1 MRNNKKRICRI
12 VDELMTYLFT
22 MGATEITA
30 SVREE
35 ENQFIIILRSNF
47 TEFSEKEVKRLVRR
61 LNIERQVEMEE
72 YYWELTG
79 ESDIDT
85 ELTLVG
91 MMTDKGE
98 VRFLDNN
105 TIEITLYRYK

>member
-1 MRNNKKRICRI
+1 
-12 VDELMTYLFT
+12 